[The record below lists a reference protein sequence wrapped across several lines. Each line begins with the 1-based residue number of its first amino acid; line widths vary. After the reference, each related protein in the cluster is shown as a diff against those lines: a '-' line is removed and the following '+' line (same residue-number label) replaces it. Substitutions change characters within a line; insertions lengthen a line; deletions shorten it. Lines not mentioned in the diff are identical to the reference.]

1 MYFDAVSNT
10 HKNETRC
17 CNATRTFVLIV
28 VGIAIVVSDV
38 CSGFGRHELVFVLVI
53 FRCCCVGIIVVIID
67 QTQRPID
74 AIR

>member
-1 MYFDAVSNT
+1 MLT
-10 HKNETRC
+10 QKNETGC
-17 CNATRTFVLIV
+17 CNATRTFVLII

-38 CSGFGRHELVFVLVI
+38 SGGFGSDEFVFVLVI
-53 FRCCCVGIIVVIID
+53 LCCCVGIIVVVIH